1 MKSHPRFIGDL
12 VAQISLILSQVFGS
26 AKIQRTGRGRRAV
39 DRREEHYRLG
49 GSRISH
55 LVRLLVLVAAPCS
68 WSPRVLAATAPQPTS
83 TSVVA
88 ARPAVSTT
96 QPQKSAADEDDLVQP
111 DSPRASI
118 DAYLRLC
125 RQGQYVQAAR
135 YLNVPAQK
143 AGRAGEL
150 AKRLKTVLDSRLSID
165 LDNISP
171 RAEGARNDRIPR
183 GYEEIGSIKG
193 PKGKIDPIRLVQKS
207 YPGPDARWV
216 FSQSVVSKIDD
227 WYEQLDERWFLDHLP
242 PYLLRAGPRNLM
254 IWQWLA
260 LPALLLVSW
269 VLGYVLSRPS
279 RKLLSLIVGRTAATW
294 DDKLVVHVGGPLT
307 LFWALT
313 LISFSLRWLGLPAAV
328 EDYGHSLIRG
338 CFLFTFFWVLSRLM
352 EVWGRLLIESDW
364 AKQRAAS
371 SSLITLGV
379 RVGKIAVLVIAVIAL
394 VSAMGYP
401 AASLLAGLGV
411 GGLAVALAAQKT
423 LEHMFGAFAIGVDQ
437 PFREGDFI
445 KFDDI
450 TGTVEAIGL
459 RSTRI
464 RTQDRTLISIPNGK
478 LSEMRVESYSARDR
492 MRLWCTIGLVY
503 ATQPDQMR
511 QVLSGFEHI
520 LSSHPSIWP
529 DNIIVRLKEFG
540 PSALNI
546 EIMAWF
552 LTTDWNEFQTIRQEV
567 LLSFMDCVQ
576 RAGTAFAFPTQTV
589 HLETHPVK

>member
-1 MKSHPRFIGDL
+1 MKSYPRFIGDL
-12 VAQISLILSQVFGS
+12 MARTSLNLSHVCGP
-26 AKIQRTGRGRRAV
+26 AKIQRTGRRRRAV
-39 DRREEHYRLG
+39 DQREEHHRLG
-49 GSRISH
+49 GRPIGH
-55 LVRLLVLVAAPCS
+55 LVQLLILVVACI
-68 WSPRVLAATAPQPTS
+68 WSPLVLAATAAQPTS

-88 ARPAVSTT
+88 ARPAASTT
-96 QPQKSAADEDDLVQP
+96 QSQKSTADEDELVEP

-118 DAYLRLC
+118 EAYLRLC
-125 RQGQYVQAAR
+125 RQGRYVEAAR

-143 AGRAGEL
+143 AGRAAEL
-150 AKRLKTVLDSRLSID
+150 ARRLKTVLDSRLSID

-171 RAEGARNDRIPR
+171 RTEGARNERIPR
-183 GYEEIGSIKG
+183 GYEEIGSLQG
-193 PKGKIDPIRLVQKS
+193 PKGKVDPIRLVQKG
-207 YPGPDARWV
+207 YPGPEARWV
-216 FSQSVVSKIDD
+216 FSQSVVTKIDD

-269 VLGYVLSRPS
+269 MLGYVLSRPS

-294 DDKLVVHVGGPLT
+294 DDKLVVHLGGPLT
-307 LFWALT
+307 LFWALS
-313 LISFSLRWLGLPAAV
+313 LISVSLRWLGLPAAV
-328 EDYGHSLIRG
+328 EDYGHSLVRG

-352 EVWGRLLIESDW
+352 EVWGRLLIASDW

-379 RVGKIAVLVIAVIAL
+379 RVGKIAVLVIAVITL

-464 RTQDRTLISIPNGK
+464 RTLDRTVISIPNGK

-492 MRLWCTIGLVY
+492 LRLWCTIGLVY
-503 ATQPDQMR
+503 ETQADQMR

-520 LSSHPSIWP
+520 LSNHPRIWP
-529 DNIIVRLKEFG
+529 DNIVVRLKEFG
-540 PSALNI
+540 ISALNI
-546 EIMAWF
+546 EVMAWF

-589 HLETHPVK
+589 HLESHQAK